1 MLAAYAVALAMILF
15 GPLTAFYFIWVAIGL
30 NKFSSV
36 FALPYGGPLDRIDP
50 RVKLI
55 MAIAL
60 PAVSDV
66 VSPAYV
72 LLLLAIILMLYTFT
86 PRSKDK
92 YAFIFPLIAA
102 TVIPAAWTASI
113 EFRPRMGYGYELLL
127 PSSLRALGVSGFSAL
142 GFQFGLLSG
151 LRDSV
156 AVASAFFI
164 VFSSSPADLL
174 RALAKSKVPVEIG
187 FILTVALTA
196 IPRIIDQVSA
206 TIEAMRSRGFSWRQ
220 WSARRPLSIPR
231 VVFAGLLG
239 IANVVILSIMS
250 AQSLAISA
258 DLRGFRS
265 GKNRSYYK
273 DVSLTPLDGI
283 LIALLVSVW
292 AISLV
297 IK

>member
-1 MLAAYAVALAMILF
+1 MLMAYAVALAMILF
-15 GPLTAFYFIWVAIGL
+15 GPITAFYFIWVAIGL

-36 FALPYGGPLDRIDP
+36 FAFPYGGPLDKIDP
-50 RVKLI
+50 RVKLL
-55 MAIAL
+55 MAITL
-60 PAVSDV
+60 PAMCDV

-72 LLLLAIILMLYTFT
+72 LLLLAFVLMLYAFT
-86 PRSKDK
+86 PRVRDK

-127 PSSLRALGVSGFSAL
+127 PSSLRALGVSGFSAV

-156 AVASAFFI
+156 AVASAFLI
-164 VFSSSPADLL
+164 VFSSSPADIL
-174 RALAKSKVPVEIG
+174 RALVKSKIPVEMG
-187 FILTVALTA
+187 FILTVAFTA
-196 IPRIIDQVSA
+196 IPRIIDQISA
-206 TIEAMRSRGFSWRQ
+206 TFEAMRSRGLSWRQ
-220 WSARRPLSIPR
+220 WTARRPLSIVR

-239 IANVVILSIMS
+239 IANVVVLSIMS

-265 GKNRSYYK
+265 GNRRSYYK
-273 DVSLTPLDGI
+273 DVSLTPLDAV
-283 LIALLVSVW
+283 LIVVLLSVW
-292 AISLV
+292 VVSFL